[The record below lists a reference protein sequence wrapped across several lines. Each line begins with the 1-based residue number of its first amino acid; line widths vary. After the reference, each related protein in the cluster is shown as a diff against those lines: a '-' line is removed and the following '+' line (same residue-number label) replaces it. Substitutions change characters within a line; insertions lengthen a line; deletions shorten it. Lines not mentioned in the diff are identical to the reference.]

1 MCVPSP
7 ALQRTF
13 VVLRTPLGYG
23 AILSFNFFY
32 QVGIYS
38 SWLNSFFINFL
49 SSRGVCFLV

>member
-38 SWLNSFFINFL
+38 SRLNSFFINFL